1 MINDVS
7 YKHYLKKKAVFLSIS
22 SDTCFELG
30 ENLRLFLCI
39 HEEPYSFNPMQQ
51 NQTAARKMYERT
63 LVNNYL
69 FNAVYKLALL
79 AGLIMHTVIKL
90 PDINKTLEIN
100 KLRCCAIKYSLIEQ
114 AQKFQSFHSGPRRVP
129 IANHSKRPSD
139 SENVYFSADTNKV
152 VPRIVS
158 IKISVASFAA

>member
-1 MINDVS
+1 
-7 YKHYLKKKAVFLSIS
+7 
-22 SDTCFELG
+22 
-30 ENLRLFLCI
+30 
-39 HEEPYSFNPMQQ
+39 
-51 NQTAARKMYERT
+51 MYERT

-69 FNAVYKLALL
+69 FNAVYKLALIM
-79 AGLIMHTVIKL
+79 ALIMHTVIKL

>member
-1 MINDVS
+1 
-7 YKHYLKKKAVFLSIS
+7 
-22 SDTCFELG
+22 
-30 ENLRLFLCI
+30 
-39 HEEPYSFNPMQQ
+39 
-51 NQTAARKMYERT
+51 
-63 LVNNYL
+63 
-69 FNAVYKLALL
+69 
-79 AGLIMHTVIKL
+79 MHTVIKL

-114 AQKFQSFHSGPRRVP
+114 AQKFQSFHRGPRRVP